1 VPFSLTLEE
10 LLDAGVHYGHRV
22 SQWNPRMKPFIYGRQ
37 KGIHIIHLGATLAQ
51 AEIAYK
57 KTVEVVSQGG
67 KVLFVG
73 TKPQA
78 REPIREEA
86 MRAGQFY
93 VTYRWLGGTLTNLQT
108 IRKSVERFQTINKM
122 EEEGLFQQMTK
133 KEALRFKRIRE
144 KLHRNLEGIL
154 EMKRLPALLFVVDVL
169 QERTAVYEANILG
182 IPVIAIT
189 DTNSDPLRIDYP
201 IPGNDDAVRSIRLIT
216 RLIADACLEGEAQRQ
231 EKLRGEEE
239 AVESPVPERPKFLD
253 VEEEEEL
260 LTMRRVIRKVARTGG
275 QGEQGTPSSSS

>member
-10 LLDAGVHYGHRV
+10 LLDAGVHYGHRL

-108 IRKSVERFQTINKM
+108 IRKSVERFQAINKM

-133 KEALRFKRIRE
+133 KEALRLKRIRE
-144 KLHRNLEGIL
+144 KLYRNLEGIL
-154 EMKRLPALLFVVDVL
+154 EMKRPPSLLFVVDVL
-169 QERTAVYEANILG
+169 QERTAVYEANLMG
-182 IPVIAIT
+182 IPVIAMT
-189 DTNSDPLRIDYP
+189 DTNADPLHIDYP
-201 IPGNDDAVRSIRLIT
+201 IPGNDDAVRSVRLLT

-231 EKLRGEEE
+231 ERLRGEEE
-239 AVESPVPERPKFLD
+239 TAEAQVPERPKFLD

-260 LTMRRVIRKVARTGG
+260 LTMRRVIRKVARPGG

>member
-1 VPFSLTLEE
+1 
-10 LLDAGVHYGHRV
+10 
-22 SQWNPRMKPFIYGRQ
+22 MKPFIYGRQ

-57 KTVEVVSQGG
+57 RTVEVVSQGG

-86 MRAGQFY
+86 IRAGQFY

-144 KLHRNLEGIL
+144 KLYRNLEGIL